1 MFLSTIIL
9 LACIVVYVDEI
20 HVEMQTNV
28 YIYISVTIF
37 LSTITIVLYIYQSKI
52 YFSVS
57 TVTYSY
63 HCQAFEK
70 GSGLT
75 AVTAVDE
82 HRPLD
87 GD

>member
-1 MFLSTIIL
+1 M
-9 LACIVVYVDEI
+9 
-20 HVEMQTNV
+20 
-28 YIYISVTIF
+28 YIYISDNLFKYNNNCLIY
-37 LSTITIVLYIYQSKI
+37 LSEQDLL
-52 YFSVS
+52 SVS